1 MAYSYIKAL
10 HIIFIVTWFAG
21 LFYIVRLFVYTV
33 EAHAESEPKRSILL
47 ENLKLWSKLL
57 WFGITWPSAVITLL
71 LGSYFLHFYASNMP
85 NWLWVK
91 LGFVVFLYIY
101 HLLCH
106 RIYQQL
112 QHDDVRYTSQ
122 QLRIWNEVATI
133 ILVAVVFLV
142 VLKNTLSMVY
152 GLVGLVA
159 FTVILMVAI
168 QIYKRT
174 RSRSKNS

>member
-33 EAHAESEPKRSILL
+33 EAHAESEPKRTILL
-47 ENLKLWSKLL
+47 ENLKLWSKRL
-57 WFGITWPSAVITLL
+57 WFAITWPSAVITLL
-71 LGSYFLHFYASNMP
+71 LGSYFLHVYAADMP
-85 NWLWVK
+85 DWLWVK
-91 LGFVVFLYIY
+91 LGFVVALYIY

-106 RIYQQL
+106 RMYRQL
-112 QHDDVRYTSQ
+112 QRDEVRYTSQ

-142 VLKNTLSMVY
+142 TLKSALSMVY
-152 GLVGLVA
+152 GLAGLVL
-159 FTVILMVAI
+159 FIVVLMTAI
-168 QIYKRT
+168 QVYKRIRT
-174 RSRSKNS
+174 KNKN